1 MTRET
6 IYSEL
11 FYLLATVTQAVTCS
25 RRLRHWAD
33 VSATEQPALFMV
45 QGGEAAIR
53 TKGLPP
59 KWELTVKVYLY
70 ARTEDPNDTPA
81 TIINGMLDA
90 ICAALEPLPG
100 YTTQTL
106 GIDGVS
112 HAWLTDVETDEG
124 TLGEQAV
131 TIITINIL
139 AA

>member
-11 FYLLATVTQAVTCS
+11 FYLLSTVTQAVTCS

-33 VSATEQPALFMV
+33 VAGSEQPALFMA
-45 QGGEAAIR
+45 QGAESTVR

-59 KWELTVKVYLY
+59 KWELTAHVYLY

-81 TIINGMLDA
+81 TQVNEMLDA
-90 ICAALEPLPG
+90 VCAALEPPPSG
-100 YTTQTL
+100 ATQTL

-112 HAWLTDVETDEG
+112 HAWITDIETDEG
-124 TLGEQAV
+124 VLGEQAYAM
-131 TIITINIL
+131 ITINIL
-139 AA
+139 TA